1 MTIEGIELGDYGITI
16 KTDQGMFNLVA
27 ADAKR
32 VGLWILAHN
41 PELDE
46 IMHRTKKVGIRNE
59 ALHNEVQDTT
69 PFAPGA
75 E

>member
-32 VGLWILAHN
+32 VGLWILAHD

-46 IMHRTKKVGIRNE
+46 IMHHTKKVGTRNE
-59 ALHNEVQDTT
+59 ALYNEVQDTT
-69 PFAPGA
+69 PFTPGT